1 RGCIGAGAGRED
13 HRGRRSRRLRQGAA
27 RTRYTDC
34 VSKCRADASYRRSY
48 AGVTRRHA
56 GLCNGEFYRL
66 FLRQAACSSR
76 PLIFAPTSKGMLV
89 GPKLVRILLLASI
102 ERPAKEPRS
111 GVLALAGAPE
121 FASRKPDEIGDFFP
135 QRMSFG

>member
-1 RGCIGAGAGRED
+1 
-13 HRGRRSRRLRQGAA
+13 
-27 RTRYTDC
+27 
-34 VSKCRADASYRRSY
+34 
-48 AGVTRRHA
+48 
-56 GLCNGEFYRL
+56 
-66 FLRQAACSSR
+66 
-76 PLIFAPTSKGMLV
+76 MLV